1 MNAFDKLINGVFVIL
16 LKAIGIMLCS
26 VIVIWLFKFAIGLVR
41 DILALVGL

>member
-1 MNAFDKLINGVFVIL
+1 MNAFDKLLNGAFGIL
-16 LKAIGIMLCS
+16 LKAIGIMLSS